1 MSFLVTYDHSI
12 FSIQERGGISR
23 YFVEL
28 ANHLHSESDLRVNI
42 VAPVHISRLL
52 KEKSHL
58 PLTGVYIPKI
68 KKTYRLL
75 QIINNSL
82 SGPLIKRLN
91 PDIVHS
97 TYYLSR
103 YRVAKSCKRV
113 VTVFDMIHEKF
124 PDGMDSFEKTLPEK
138 KKEVVEKADHV
149 ICISEQTRRDV
160 IEILGIEKA
169 KTSVIHLAS
178 SFAVKEPL
186 QRQSIVDKPYFLYVG
201 SRQWPKN
208 FKKFVKAFGLVQS
221 QYPDVAL
228 VCFGGGGF
236 SAEEIDFFHSL
247 HLSGKQVLFFSGED
261 NLLQSLYCNALA
273 LVYPSLYEGF
283 GLPILEAMSCGCP
296 VICSNMSSM
305 PEVAGQAA
313 MYFTPTVVDEMV
325 EAMIQVMES
334 SEARAG
340 LISSGFKR
348 VKQFSWEKC
357 AHETA
362 KVYKLCLQDN
372 K

>member
-28 ANHLHSESDLRVNI
+28 ADHLHPSSDLRVNI
-42 VAPVHISRLL
+42 VAPVHVSCLL

-58 PLTGVYIPKI
+58 PMTGIYIPKI
-68 KKTYRLL
+68 RKTYRLL
-75 QIINNSL
+75 QVINNSL
-82 SGPLIKRLN
+82 SGPLIKRSN

-124 PDGMDSFEKTLPEK
+124 PDGMDSFEKTLPKK

-160 IEILGIEKA
+160 IDILGIEKD

-178 SFAVKEPL
+178 SFAEKEPL
-186 QRQSIVDKPYFLYVG
+186 QRPSVVDKPYFLYVG

-208 FKKFVKAFGLVQS
+208 FKEFVKAFGLLHS
-221 QYPDVAL
+221 QYPDVVLA
-228 VCFGGGGF
+228 CFGGGKF
-236 SAEEIDFFHSL
+236 SAEEINFLNSL
-247 HLSGKQVLFFSGED
+247 HLSEKQVLFFSGED
-261 NLLQSLYCNALA
+261 DLLQSLYCNALA

-283 GLPILEAMSCGCP
+283 GLPLLEAMSCGCP
-296 VICSNMSSM
+296 VISSNTSSM

-313 MYFTPTVVDEMV
+313 MYFTPTVVGEMV
-325 EAMIQVMES
+325 EAMVQMVES
-334 SEARAG
+334 SDMRED
-340 LISSGFKR
+340 LISRGFKR
-348 VKQFSWEKC
+348 AQQFSWEKC
-357 AHETA
+357 ARETA
-362 KVYKLCLQDN
+362 KVYKSCL
-372 K
+372 